1 MGRHVYVTLHVSRK
15 VFSEACMRWYFRKLA
30 DGLVITHAR
39 PEFAGQLEE
48 LQRTCFPTLAE
59 EERFKSFHYLKHIEL
74 FDDGQFVALDGDRV
88 VGATTT
94 LRLDFDFD
102 HVDHTFGEIIQGGW
116 LTSHQPNGEWLYG
129 ADISVRPEYRG
140 RGIATALYAVR
151 QEVVWRL
158 GLKGQVTAGMIPGFS
173 AVKDKMTAEE
183 YYRGVV
189 SGELRDSTLSMQMN
203 AGFEPRGLLANYLN
217 DPVCDNYS
225 VLLVLPGEKNVRGA
239 SRGTI
244 REKAMSYIRL
254 NTEIPGPN
262 AKQLLARRAA
272 ALPSGLAR
280 ATDVVVE
287 RAEGSLVFDVD
298 GNTLIDLAG
307 GIGMLAVGHSPA
319 AVVDAIKQQADKFI
333 HPCAL
338 VTTYE
343 PIVALAELLNEVT
356 PGSFPKKTLFANSG
370 AEAIEN
376 AVKLARKYT
385 GRSTVICF
393 EGGYHG
399 RTLLTLSLTSK
410 YGLFKSGFGPF
421 APEIVRLPIPNTYR
435 TPKGMT
441 ADEYVDFGIQQLE
454 HAFIAQ
460 VDPSAVAAILIEP
473 VQGEAGFLPVPPRFL
488 KRIRELSEQHGI
500 VMIADEVQCGS
511 GRTGRMFAVEHYGIV
526 PDMIASAKSLGAGMP
541 IGAVTGRAEIMDSAH
556 LGGVGST
563 YGGSPVACVAALEAL
578 KMIRQPEFLAHAN
591 RLGDVMRGVLEGWKR
606 DWPIV
611 GDVRGL
617 GPMLLVELVT
627 DRELKTPLPPAETL
641 AVVRRA
647 VSNGV
652 LLIRAGLF
660 SNCIRFLPPLN
671 MPEDM
676 LREALTAVGRAIEAA
691 VPAERLQTTATP
703 R

>member
-1 MGRHVYVTLHVSRK
+1 
-15 VFSEACMRWYFRKLA
+15 MRWYYRKLP
-30 DGLVITHAR
+30 DGLVIAHAR
-39 PEFAGQLEE
+39 PEFAVQLEQ

-59 EERFKSFHYLKHIEL
+59 EERFKSYHYLKHMEL
-74 FDDGQFVALDGDRV
+74 FDSGQFVAMDGDRV
-88 VGATTT
+88 IGATTT

-102 HVDHTFGEIIQGGW
+102 HVDHTFADIIQGGW
-116 LTSHQPNGEWLYG
+116 LTSHQPSGAWLYG
-129 ADISVRPEYRG
+129 ADIGVLPEYRG
-140 RGIATALYAVR
+140 RGIATALYAAR

-158 GLKGQVTAGMIPGFS
+158 GLKGQVTAGMIPGYG
-173 AVKDKMTAEE
+173 AVKQQMTAEE
-183 YYRGVV
+183 YYTGVL
-189 SGELRDSTLSMQMN
+189 SGEIRDSTLTMQMN
-203 AGFEPRGLLANYLN
+203 TGFEPRGLLDNYLN
-217 DPVCDNYS
+217 DPVCGNYS
-225 VLLVLPGEKNVRGA
+225 VLLVLDAGKNL
-239 SRGTI
+239 RGTS
-244 REKAMSYIRL
+244 KDNAMSYIRL
-254 NTEIPGPN
+254 NTEIPGPK

-272 ALPSGLAR
+272 AVPSGLGR

-319 AVVDAIKQQADKFI
+319 PVVRAIQQQAEKFI

-338 VTTYE
+338 VATYE
-343 PIVALAELLNEVT
+343 PYIALAELLNEVT
-356 PGSFPKKTLFANSG
+356 PGNFPKKTLFANSG

-376 AVKLARKYT
+376 AVKLARKFT

-435 TPKGMT
+435 TPAGMT
-441 ADEYVDFGIQQLE
+441 AEQYIDFGIQQLE
-454 HAFIAQ
+454 HAFTAQ
-460 VDPSAVAAILIEP
+460 VDPSAVAAIVIEP

-488 KRIRELSEQHGI
+488 KRIRELSERHGI

-511 GRTGRMFAVEHYGIV
+511 GRTGRIFAVEHYGIV
-526 PDMIASAKSLGAGMP
+526 PDMIASAKSLGAGTP

-563 YGGSPVACVAALEAL
+563 YGGSPLACVAALEAL
-578 KMIRQPEFLAHAN
+578 KMIRQPEFLEHAN
-591 RLGDVMRGVLEGWKR
+591 RLGDVMREVMEGWKR
-606 DWPIV
+606 RWPIV

-617 GPMLLVELVT
+617 GPMMLVELVT
-627 DRELKTPLPPAETL
+627 DRESKTPLAASDTL
-641 AVVRRA
+641 AVVRHA
-647 VSNGV
+647 VSKGV

-671 MPEDM
+671 TPEDM
-676 LREALTAVGRAIEAA
+676 LREALDVVGSAIEAS
-691 VPAERLQTTATP
+691 VPSESLQAAP
-703 R
+703 AAARR

>member
-1 MGRHVYVTLHVSRK
+1 
-15 VFSEACMRWYFRKLA
+15 MRWYYRKLA
-30 DGLVITHAR
+30 DGLVIAHAR
-39 PEFAGQLEE
+39 PEHAEQLEE
-48 LQRTCFPTLAE
+48 LQRISFPTLAE
-59 EERFKSFHYLKHIEL
+59 EERFKSRHYRKHMEL
-74 FDDGQFVALDGDRV
+74 FDEGQIVALDGGRV
-88 VGATTT
+88 VGATATV
-94 LRLDFDFD
+94 RLNFDFE
-102 HVDHTFGEIIQGGW
+102 HVNHTFSEIIQGGW
-116 LTSHQPNGEWLYG
+116 LTSHEPEGDWLYG
-129 ADISVRPEYRG
+129 ADISVHPEYRG
-140 RGIATALYAVR
+140 RGIATALYAAR

-158 GLKGQVTAGMIPGFS
+158 GLKGQVTAGMIPGYS
-173 AVKDKMTAEE
+173 KVKDQMTAEQ
-183 YYRGVV
+183 YYDAVLAGQM
-189 SGELRDSTLSMQMN
+189 RDSTLSMQMGT
-203 AGFEPRGLLANYLN
+203 GFEPRGLLENYLN

-225 VLLVLPGEKNVRGA
+225 VLLVLDAVKEVRGA
-239 SRGTI
+239 SR
-244 REKAMSYIRL
+244 EDAMAYIRL
-254 NTEIPGPN
+254 NTEIPGPR
-262 AKQLLARRAA
+262 AKQMLARRAA
-272 ALPSGLAR
+272 ALPSGLAK

-287 RAEGSLVFDVD
+287 RAEGALVFDVD

-319 AVVDAIKQQADKFI
+319 PVVEAIREQAEKFI

-338 VTTYE
+338 VSTYE
-343 PIVALAELLNEVT
+343 PFIELAELLNDVT
-356 PGSFPKKTLFANSG
+356 PGTFPKKTLFANSG

-435 TPKGMT
+435 VPEGMT
-441 ADEYVDFGIQQLE
+441 AEQYVDFGMKQLE

-460 VDPSAVAAILIEP
+460 VDPSAVAAVVIEP

-488 KRIRELSEQHGI
+488 RRIRELTEKHGI
-500 VMIADEVQCGS
+500 VMIADEVQCGC

-526 PDMIASAKSLGAGMP
+526 PDMIAAAKSLGAGMP

-556 LGGVGST
+556 VGGVGST
-563 YGGSPVACVAALEAL
+563 YGGSPVACAAAIAAL
-578 KMIRQPEFLAHAN
+578 KMIREPEFLAHAN
-591 RLGDVMRGVLEGWKR
+591 RLGDVMREVLEGWKAR
-606 DWPIV
+606 WPVV

-617 GPMLLVELVT
+617 GPMVLVEFVT
-627 DRELKTPLPPAETL
+627 DRESKTPLPPTDTL

-676 LREALTAVGRAIEAA
+676 LREALDAVGRAIETTVAADQMQA
-691 VPAERLQTTATP
+691 VPAAALR
-703 R
+703 

>member
-1 MGRHVYVTLHVSRK
+1 LWIYATLHISCNLRGGFV
-15 VFSEACMRWYFRKLA
+15 RWYYRKLP
-30 DGLVITHAR
+30 DGLVIAQAR
-39 PEFAGQLEE
+39 PEFAVQLEE

-59 EERFKSFHYLKHIEL
+59 EERFKSYHYIKHMEL
-74 FDDGQFVALDGDRV
+74 FDNGQFVALDGDRV
-88 VGATTT
+88 IGASST
-94 LRLDFDFD
+94 LRLDFDFE

-116 LTSHQPNGEWLYG
+116 LTSHQPNGAWLYG
-129 ADISVRPEYRG
+129 ADLSVRPEYRG
-140 RGIATALYAVR
+140 RGIATALYAAR

-158 GLKGQVTAGMIPGFS
+158 GLKGQVTAGMIPGYG
-173 AVKDKMTAEE
+173 AVKGKMTAQE
-183 YYRGVV
+183 YYAGVL
-189 SGELRDSTLSMQMN
+189 SGKIRDSTLSMQMN
-203 AGFEPRGLLANYLN
+203 AGFEARGLLENYLN

-225 VLLVLPGEKNVRGA
+225 VLLVLDATKNVKGA
-239 SRGTI
+239 DR
-244 REKAMSYIRL
+244 KNAMSYIRL
-254 NTEIPGPN
+254 NTEIPGPK
-262 AKQLLARRAA
+262 AKQFLARRAA
-272 ALPSGLAR
+272 AVPAGLAK

-298 GNTLIDLAG
+298 GNTLIDMAG

-319 AVVDAIKQQADKFI
+319 PVVEAIQKQAEKFI
-333 HPCAL
+333 HPCSL

-343 PIVALAELLNEVT
+343 PYIALAELLNEVT
-356 PGSFPKKTLFANSG
+356 PGDFPKKTLFANSG

-435 TPKGMT
+435 TPAGMT
-441 ADEYVDFGIQQLE
+441 EEQYVDFGIQQLE

-488 KRIRELSEQHGI
+488 KRIRELSERHGI

-563 YGGSPVACVAALEAL
+563 YGGSPVACVAAIEAL

-591 RLGDVMRGVLEGWKR
+591 RLGVVMREVLEGWKR
-606 DWPIV
+606 QWPVV

-627 DRELKTPLPPAETL
+627 DRETKTPLPAADTL
-641 AVVRRA
+641 AVVRHA
-647 VSNGV
+647 VANGV

-671 MPEDM
+671 TPEDM
-676 LREALTAVGRAIEAA
+676 LREALAVVGRAIEAA
-691 VPAERLQTTATP
+691 VTADQMHAVAP

>member
-1 MGRHVYVTLHVSRK
+1 
-15 VFSEACMRWYFRKLA
+15 MRWYYRKLA
-30 DGLVITHAR
+30 DGLVIAHAR
-39 PEFAGQLEE
+39 PEFAGQLEQ

-59 EERFKSFHYLKHIEL
+59 EERFKRYHYLKHMEL
-74 FDDGQFVALDGDRV
+74 FDEGQFVALDGDRV
-88 VGATTT
+88 IGAATT
-94 LRLDFDFD
+94 LRYDFDFE
-102 HVDHTFGEIIQGGW
+102 HVDHTFADIIQGGW
-116 LTSHQPNGEWLYG
+116 LTSHQSSGAWLYG
-129 ADISVRPEYRG
+129 ADISVLPEYRG
-140 RGIATALYAVR
+140 RGIATALYAAR

-158 GLKGQVTAGMIPGFS
+158 GLKGQVTAGMIPGYG
-173 AVKDKMTAEE
+173 AVKHQMAAEE
-183 YYRGVV
+183 YYNGVL
-189 SGELRDSTLSMQMN
+189 SGEIRDSTLTMQMN
-203 AGFEPRGLLANYLN
+203 AGFEPRGLVANYLN

-225 VLLVLPGEKNVRGA
+225 VLIVLDAEKNVRGA
-239 SRGTI
+239 SR
-244 REKAMSYIRL
+244 ENAMSYIRL
-254 NTEIPGPN
+254 NTEIPGPK
-262 AKQLLARRAA
+262 AKQFLARRAA
-272 ALPSGLAR
+272 AVPSGLGR

-287 RAEGSLVFDVD
+287 RADGSLVFDVD

-319 AVVDAIKQQADKFI
+319 PVVQAIQQQAEKFI

-338 VTTYE
+338 VATYE
-343 PIVALAELLNEVT
+343 PYIALAELLNEVT
-356 PGSFPKKTLFANSG
+356 PGTFPKKTLFANSG

-376 AVKLARKYT
+376 AVKLSRKYT

-435 TPKGMT
+435 TPAGMS
-441 ADEYVDFGIQQLE
+441 ADQYIDFGIQQLE
-454 HAFIAQ
+454 HAFTAQ
-460 VDPSAVAAILIEP
+460 VDPSAVAAIVIEP

-488 KRIRELSEQHGI
+488 KRIRELSERHGI

-563 YGGSPVACVAALEAL
+563 YGGSPLACVAALEAL
-578 KMIRQPEFLAHAN
+578 KMIRRPEFLAHAN
-591 RLGDVMRGVLEGWKR
+591 RLGDVMREVMEDWKR
-606 DWPIV
+606 RWPIV

-617 GPMLLVELVT
+617 GPMMLVELVT
-627 DRELKTPLPPAETL
+627 DRESKTPLAASDTL
-641 AVVRRA
+641 AVVRHA
-647 VSNGV
+647 VSKGV

-671 MPEDM
+671 TPEDM
-676 LREALTAVGRAIEAA
+676 LREALEVVGSAIEATVTSEHMQA
-691 VPAERLQTTATP
+691 APAAAP